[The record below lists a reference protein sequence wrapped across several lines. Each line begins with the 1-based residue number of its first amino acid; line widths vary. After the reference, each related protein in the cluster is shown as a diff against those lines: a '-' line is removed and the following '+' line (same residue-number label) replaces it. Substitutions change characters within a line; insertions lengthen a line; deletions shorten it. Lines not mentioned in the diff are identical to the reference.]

1 MHIEVCHTILEDT
14 LDTVSPLYDI
24 NVDFKVIKVNVK
36 MFLKLQEGTLT

>member
-24 NVDFKVIKVNVK
+24 NVDFKVNVK
-36 MFLKLQEGTLT
+36 MFLKLQEETLT